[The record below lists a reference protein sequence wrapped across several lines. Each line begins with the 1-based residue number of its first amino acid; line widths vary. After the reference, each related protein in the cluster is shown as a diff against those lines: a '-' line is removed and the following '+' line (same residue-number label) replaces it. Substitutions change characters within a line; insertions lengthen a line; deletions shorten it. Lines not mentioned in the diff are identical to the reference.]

1 MAARAGLR
9 AAGGVALALAVLC
22 GAAGCVREVLQ
33 PVRETT
39 YVTTR
44 SGNEVT
50 MTWTGRRGTYYNV
63 LYTDEKSSAGKW
75 TLHPQGANLR
85 ASADGETMTLNDRVP
100 PGKDRRYRLLQD
112 SKPLVPKR

>member
-1 MAARAGLR
+1 MGAGAGTLR
-9 AAGGVALALAVLC
+9 AAAAAVALLAF
-22 GAAGCVREVLQ
+22 GAGCVREVLQ

-44 SGNEVT
+44 SGDEVT

-63 LYTDEKSSAGKW
+63 LYTDQKSAAGQW
-75 TLHPQGANLR
+75 TLHPKGTNLR
-85 ASADGETMTLNDRVP
+85 AVSDGETMTLIDRVP
-100 PGKDRRYRLLQD
+100 AGRDRRYRLVQD